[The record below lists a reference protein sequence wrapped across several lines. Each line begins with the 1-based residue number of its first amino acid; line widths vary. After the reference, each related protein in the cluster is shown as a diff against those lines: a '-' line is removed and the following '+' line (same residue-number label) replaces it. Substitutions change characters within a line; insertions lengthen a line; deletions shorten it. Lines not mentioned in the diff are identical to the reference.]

1 MSTYVKPI
9 GQEVE
14 KKSLWARISLRNK
27 IIGAAV
33 LVILVLIII
42 SIPGD
47 RSQLIARAER
57 VDAAQVAYDLAMPAV
72 APVLESVVAFIDG
85 TGLDLSE
92 NRSYTGLAANVST
105 FTRANSNTANQFQG
119 VITFSR
125 NVHSLVDGAN
135 AVPELATAEFQTV
148 VADMDT
154 TLSVALLALMEL
166 NDSVDAYNGYHS
178 WISARLAG
186 AIYSLPDGYADPVPS
201 NSRLNPNSLTQ

>member
-1 MSTYVKPI
+1 MSTNVKPM
-9 GQEVE
+9 GQEAE
-14 KKSLWARISLRNK
+14 KKSFWGRISLRNK

-33 LVILVLIII
+33 LVLLLLIVI

-47 RSQLIARAER
+47 RSELIARAER
-57 VDAAQVAYDLAMPAV
+57 VDAAQIAYDLAIPAV
-72 APVLESVVAFIDG
+72 APVMEGVVAFIDE

-92 NRSYTGLAANVST
+92 NRSYTGLAANLST
-105 FTRANSNTANQFQG
+105 FTRANSNMANQFQG

-135 AVPELATAEFQTV
+135 AVPELATDEFQAV

-154 TLSVALLALMEL
+154 TLSVALLTLMEL
-166 NDSVDAYNGYHS
+166 NDSVDAYNGYHG

-201 NSRLNPNSLTQ
+201 SSRLNPGSLSQ

>member
-1 MSTYVKPI
+1 MSTYVKPM
-9 GQEVE
+9 GQEAE
-14 KKSLWARISLRNK
+14 KKSLWGRISLRNK

-33 LVILVLIII
+33 LAILVLIVI

-72 APVLESVVAFIDG
+72 APVLEGVVAFIDE

-92 NRSYTGLAANVST
+92 NRSYTGLAANLST
-105 FTRANSNTANQFQG
+105 FTRANSNTSNQFQG

-166 NDSVDAYNGYHS
+166 NDSVDAYNGYHG

-186 AIYSLPDGYADPVPS
+186 AIYSLPDGYADPIPS
-201 NSRLNPNSLTQ
+201 SSRLNPNSLAQ